1 MVDPVTYDYCPEGQE
16 GQKEALGVV
25 AS

>member
-16 GQKEALGVV
+16 SQKEALGAV
-25 AS
+25 AG